1 MFVYTFSFYN
11 PSTKNKNEY
20 KIIPEQTVREQQRKK
35 NNFVLAAHHIN
46 YFFFFRI
53 SVAAG
58 LFT

>member
-11 PSTKNKNEY
+11 PSTKIKNEY

-35 NNFVLAAHHIN
+35 NNFVLAAHPIN
-46 YFFFFRI
+46 YFFWI